1 MLAEKTIHMSIRLLL
16 VFTILFTQF
25 AFSQNNPAPKQPP
38 KKRSNTYGDLNL
50 TMGIPMYNYKETT
63 TSLPFGGT
71 FNILHQPSRHIPI
84 LFGGGITY
92 LHAGGQR
99 VNETLTAEITANGI
113 PIQGFEP
120 LVIPLEFRMNNHILN
135 GHAMVRFQAPLR
147 YVKPYIDI
155 LGGFNALWT
164 STAVYDNS
172 PQRYFT
178 TTNDNNLID
187 RQTQQSAFTWSA
199 GFGAGFY
206 IFLNEDTYLNLN
218 ASYLGGGWARY
229 FDKKQVQSWDVQ
241 LSVSSPT
248 PGEGSLNA
256 DNINVNTIPKNS
268 RTDMLYAQLGLGL
281 NFGGR
286 GSNAANGNKTKTNAN
301 PNASKPK
308 PTKPP
313 YRR

>member
-1 MLAEKTIHMSIRLLL
+1 MAIRLLSL
-16 VFTILFTQF
+16 ITLLFTQF
-25 AFSQNNPAPKQPP
+25 AFSQNNPAPKQAP
-38 KKRSNTYGDLNL
+38 KKRSSTYGDLNL
-50 TMGIPMYNYKETT
+50 SMGIPMYNYKETT

-71 FNILHQPSRHIPI
+71 FNIVHQPSRHVPI
-84 LFGGGITY
+84 LFGGGISY

-99 VNETLTAEITANGI
+99 VNETLTAEITANGL

-135 GHAMVRFQAPLR
+135 GHGMVRFQAPLR

-155 LGGFNALWT
+155 LGGFNYLWT

-172 PQRYFT
+172 PERYFT

-187 RQTQQSAFTWSA
+187 RQTQQRSFTWSA

-206 IFLNEDTYLNLN
+206 IQLNNDTYLNLN

-256 DNINVNTIPKNS
+256 DNIDVNTVPKNS
-268 RTDMLYAQLGLGL
+268 RTDMLYAQLGLGF

-286 GSNAANGNKTKTNAN
+286 GGNAAKNPKTTPN
-301 PNASKPK
+301 PNSAKPK
-308 PTKPP
+308 PAKPP